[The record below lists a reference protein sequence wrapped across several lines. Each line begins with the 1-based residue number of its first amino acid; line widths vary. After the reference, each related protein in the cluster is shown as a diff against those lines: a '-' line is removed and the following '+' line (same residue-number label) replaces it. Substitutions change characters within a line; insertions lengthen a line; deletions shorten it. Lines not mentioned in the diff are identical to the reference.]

1 MELKT
6 YLLPL
11 LRWWWLILL
20 ASAIAAATSYLTVQ
34 RQPDQFE
41 SRATLMIGQTIQ
53 DPNPSNQ
60 QLNLGSQLAQEY
72 ADIGMRNPVRRAT
85 MEALGLNR
93 LPQYNVRALP
103 NRQLIEVIVVDTD
116 PTRAQAVAAE
126 LSNQLIRISPGGTQ
140 EEEQER
146 QAFIADQLDRLQ
158 QQITATQE
166 EILAKE
172 QTLGELFSASDIAE
186 TQAEITALE
195 TKLNTLQ
202 ANYAGLLA
210 GTREVA
216 LNTLSLLEPASFP
229 RRPVGPGLLQ
239 TMLAA
244 TAIAFSLAA
253 GTAYLLEYLDDSI
266 KSPKQVKK
274 QFGLPVVGAIARL
287 QNDNDSILTMRDAPR
302 SPEAEG
308 FRGLRLGVEFV
319 LSSNDFKS
327 VLITSPHQAEGKSLV
342 AANLAVAMA
351 QAGLRTL
358 LIDAD
363 LHRPSQ
369 HKIFGLH
376 NRQGL
381 STLLQAILQE
391 GPLLE
396 RRHEA
401 GDVPPALSDNHAAG
415 DGAIIRE
422 SGQQLLHVITSGPIS
437 ASPSELLVRG
447 SVQRILD
454 ALAPRYDVIVVD
466 SPPAMAVSDAAV
478 LSNQVDSV
486 FVLASAQQTRKSDL
500 GKVLEHLD
508 SINANV
514 AGIILNQISPRS
526 DDYYY
531 HYGRYGYKA
540 DGPSG
545 ERLDG
550 GEPKRQPRP
559 TQPTNLRQRL
569 FGRTGQG

>member
-20 ASAIAAATSYLTVQ
+20 ASAVAAATSYLTVQ
-34 RQPDQFE
+34 RQPDQYE

-53 DPNPSNQ
+53 DPNPSNT

-85 MEALGLNR
+85 MEALGLDR
-93 LPQYNVRALP
+93 LPQYNVHALP
-103 NRQLIEVIVVDTD
+103 NRQLVEIVVIDTD
-116 PTRAQAVAAE
+116 PARAQAVAAE
-126 LSNQLIRISPGGTQ
+126 LSNQLVRLSPGGEQ
-140 EEEQER
+140 DGEQER
-146 QAFIADQLDRLQ
+146 QAFIAGQLDRLQ
-158 QQITATQE
+158 EQITATQE

-172 QTLGELFSASDIAE
+172 QTLGELFSAGDIAE
-186 TQAEITALE
+186 TQAEISALE

-202 ANYAGLLA
+202 SNYAGLLA

-216 LNTLSLLEPASFP
+216 LNTLSILEPASFP
-229 RRPVGPGLLQ
+229 TRPVGPGLMQ

-287 QNDNDSILTMRDAPR
+287 QNDNGESLTMRDAPR

-308 FRGLRLGVEFV
+308 FRGLRLAVEFA
-319 LSSNDFKS
+319 LTSNNLKS
-327 VLITSPHQAEGKSLV
+327 LLITSPHQAEGKSLV

-369 HKIFGLH
+369 HRIFTLH

-381 STLLQAILQE
+381 STV
-391 GPLLE
+391 LLE
-396 RRHEA
+396 SRQEPGA
-401 GDVPPALSDNHAAG
+401 TPSTLSDNG
-415 DGAIIRE
+415 PSIGQLTTSGVLKE
-422 SGQQLLHVITSGPIS
+422 SGQHLLHVITSGPIS

-447 SVQRILD
+447 TASKILD
-454 ALAPRYDVIVVD
+454 ALAPRYDVIIVD

-478 LSNQVDSV
+478 LSSQVDSV
-486 FVLASAQQTRKSDL
+486 FVLASVQQTRKSDL
-500 GKVLEHLD
+500 GKVLEHLE
-508 SINANV
+508 SINANI
-514 AGIILNQISPRS
+514 AGIILNQLAPRS

-531 HYGRYGYKA
+531 HYGRYGYKS
-540 DGPSG
+540 DV
-545 ERLDG
+545 D
-550 GEPKRQPRP
+550 EPKRKPSRVQPV
-559 TQPTNLRQRL
+559 NLRQRL
-569 FGRTGQG
+569 FRRPREG

>member
-20 ASAIAAATSYLTVQ
+20 ASGVAAATSYLTVQ
-34 RQPDQFE
+34 RQPDQYE

-53 DPNPSNQ
+53 DPNPSNT

-72 ADIGMRNPVRRAT
+72 ADIGMRNPVRQAT

-93 LPQYNVRALP
+93 LPQYNVSALP
-103 NRQLIEVIVVDTD
+103 NRQLIQITVVDTD
-116 PTRAQAVAAE
+116 PARAQAVAAE
-126 LSNQLIRISPGGTQ
+126 LSNQLIRLSPGGTQ
-140 EEEQER
+140 EGEQER

-158 QQITATQE
+158 EQITATQE
-166 EILAKE
+166 EIVAKE
-172 QTLGELFSASDIAE
+172 QTLGELFSAGDIAE
-186 TQAEITALE
+186 TQAEISALE

-216 LNTLSLLEPASFP
+216 LNTLSVLEPASFP
-229 RRPVGPGLLQ
+229 NRPVGPGLMQ

-287 QNDNDSILTMRDAPR
+287 QNDNGEILTMRDAPR

-308 FRGLRLGVEFV
+308 FRGLRLGVEFA
-319 LSSNDFKS
+319 LTSNDFKS
-327 VLITSPHQAEGKSLV
+327 LLITSPHQAEGKSLI

-369 HKIFGLH
+369 HKIFNLH

-381 STLLQAILQE
+381 STV
-391 GPLLE
+391 LLE
-396 RRHEA
+396 SRQE
-401 GDVPPALSDNHAAG
+401 P
-415 DGAIIRE
+415 GA
-422 SGQQLLHVITSGPIS
+422 T
-437 ASPSELLVRG
+437 PS
-447 SVQRILD
+447 
-454 ALAPRYDVIVVD
+454 
-466 SPPAMAVSDAAV
+466 
-478 LSNQVDSV
+478 
-486 FVLASAQQTRKSDL
+486 T
-500 GKVLEHLD
+500 
-508 SINANV
+508 
-514 AGIILNQISPRS
+514 
-526 DDYYY
+526 
-531 HYGRYGYKA
+531 
-540 DGPSG
+540 
-545 ERLDG
+545 
-550 GEPKRQPRP
+550 
-559 TQPTNLRQRL
+559 
-569 FGRTGQG
+569 